1 MNQFGTRAL
10 SPLLLGA
17 LLAGACTQ
25 QDAPAAAETAAGE
38 KVTSQPAAPG
48 GEVPAGVLATVNG
61 VSITQGTL
69 EPLRT
74 RQGNEGLDQDALV
87 QEAINVELMK
97 QAADKEGIS
106 ESPAVTAKLESLRT
120 QVLASEVLRA
130 HVAGLSIDDA
140 ALKVEYDKQI
150 AGNPG
155 KEFKARHILVADEQT
170 AKDVIAKL
178 DGGADFAE
186 LAKTTSTGPSGPK
199 GGDLGWF
206 QPATMVPEFAAAASE
221 MNKGEYSKTPV
232 QTQFGWHVILLED
245 VRTPEPPPFDDV
257 KDQLRQIL
265 VQQSLLDYLKELRSG
280 ATIKIAGSDGG

>member
-1 MNQFGTRAL
+1 M
-10 SPLLLGA
+10 
-17 LLAGACTQ
+17 
-25 QDAPAAAETAAGE
+25 
-38 KVTSQPAAPG
+38 
-48 GEVPAGVLATVNG
+48 LATVNG
-61 VSITQGTL
+61 VSITEGTL

-74 RQGNEGLDQDALV
+74 RQGNESLDQDALL

-106 ESPAVTAKLESLRT
+106 DSPEVKAKLESLRT

-130 HVAGLSIDDA
+130 YVAGLSIDDA
-140 ALKVEYDKQI
+140 ALKAEYDKQI
-150 AGNPG
+150 AGDPG
-155 KEFKARHILVADEQT
+155 KEFKARHILIADEQT

-280 ATIKIAGSDGG
+280 ATIKIAGSNGG